1 MKILKKGT
9 ISVIAIA
16 AAFAASNALADYTTS
31 FTTTSINPYDYDG
44 AWGPGDCG
52 WLMQGSGGSGGY
64 GGGAG
69 YRATKDCPYSYQ
81 SMSWSW
87 SQTAQRYNVSIRQY
101 GDRYCEHGTESVEET
116 VIVEQC
122 AAQ

>member
-16 AAFAASNALADYTTS
+16 AAFAAPNALAEYTTS
-31 FTTTSINPYDYDG
+31 FTTSTLNPYNYAG

-52 WLMQGSGGSGGY
+52 WSMQGAGGSGN

-69 YRATKDCPYSYQ
+69 YKATKDCPYS
-81 SMSWSW
+81 
-87 SQTAQRYNVSIRQY
+87 SQTMTWTSHYWGYTINIRQY
-101 GDRYCEHGTESVEET
+101 GPRYCQYGTVGVEET
-116 VIVEQC
+116 VIVQQC